1 MKSYK
6 QIFEIECIL
15 DNRQVT
21 YYYSTD
27 IEPCLTPN
35 HLLYERTLTL
45 WNTNM
50 NDINYSTISVI
61 NQYYESQLLNNIFNH
76 FWNRWQ
82 KECNLRETH
91 KPNKLPT
98 TLPIIKVNDTVDKLP
113 SSQWKLGLV
122 TKLIPGRDTKVR
134 GTKVRFSRTTTIITK
149 SINKPYVRFGRFD
162 HRQYQRNP

>member
-50 NDINYSTISVI
+50 NDINYSTIS
-61 NQYYESQLLNNIFNH
+61 Y
-76 FWNRWQ
+76 
-82 KECNLRETH
+82 
-91 KPNKLPT
+91 
-98 TLPIIKVNDTVDKLP
+98 
-113 SSQWKLGLV
+113 
-122 TKLIPGRDTKVR
+122 
-134 GTKVRFSRTTTIITK
+134 
-149 SINKPYVRFGRFD
+149 
-162 HRQYQRNP
+162 

>member
-1 MKSYK
+1 M
-6 QIFEIECIL
+6 IL
-15 DNRQVT
+15 IIV
-21 YYYSTD
+21 
-27 IEPCLTPN
+27 L
-35 HLLYERTLTL
+35 
-45 WNTNM
+45 
-50 NDINYSTISVI
+50 SVI

-82 KECNLRETH
+82 KECLCNLRETH

-113 SSQWKLGLV
+113 SSQSKLGLV
-122 TKLIPGRDTKVR
+122 TKLTPGRDTKVR

>member
-1 MKSYK
+1 M
-6 QIFEIECIL
+6 IL
-15 DNRQVT
+15 IIV
-21 YYYSTD
+21 
-27 IEPCLTPN
+27 PP
-35 HLLYERTLTL
+35 
-45 WNTNM
+45 
-50 NDINYSTISVI
+50 VI

-82 KECNLRETH
+82 KECLCNLRETH

-134 GTKVRFSRTTTIITK
+134 VRFSRTTTIITK
-149 SINKPYVRFGRFD
+149 SINKPYLLEDLNTSNTSATLNKTKAAFISNMKTTFRT
-162 HRQYQRNP
+162 

>member
-1 MKSYK
+1 
-6 QIFEIECIL
+6 
-15 DNRQVT
+15 
-21 YYYSTD
+21 
-27 IEPCLTPN
+27 
-35 HLLYERTLTL
+35 
-45 WNTNM
+45 M

-82 KECNLRETH
+82 KECKLRETH